1 MPMACWYCPSAK
13 QLRRLRVSSCSRQ
26 RGRLENAPVEHAL
39 HDGHQPRVRLGRVG
53 VGLAAQLHVL
63 VDGLGCAAVRRR
75 EQGWPALRG
84 RQRAHRAAWSQ
95 TPTPPSRRTA
105 RRRPARTSA
114 RRSARPGGKTPAKAT
129 PLGFEAGTPAT
140 RRPRTLDASSDAS
153 WRSAK
158 PSSSANASMR
168 LMADDT
174 SAQCWS
180 TTFSSPLSACT
191 CNSGSDSVKQ
201 ASRPPAPAAW
211 ATINA
216 PGEREKLG
224 ERRRFAPVRLY
235 DSCSPHATPP
245 APIAMPMVA
254 AMGSVALPRSLQTPS
269 SSALRASR
277 AAARRS
283 SRPVSLPCS
292 ASAQP
297 PPKKQ
302 TSALMRGVWQLAAL
316 AVPAREAAPVEQR
329 PKRGS
334 ASPRRERGAEK
345 LQFRTIFISDLHLVC
360 APARM
365 QLRRRARSCCAARK
379 LRLFSWTF
387 GRARARRGA
396 RLLRGAA
403 RLHLCARR
411 PRPRALWVLRCVAS
425 ADAPV
430 RALCVPGHGG
440 VPGSGPSGLPPRNR
454 VRNHVPRG

>member
-1 MPMACWYCPSAK
+1 MACWYCPSAK

-224 ERRRFAPVRLY
+224 ERRRFAPVRQLRSTRNA
-235 DSCSPHATPP
+235 SCSYRHAYGRSHGQRCAAALAADAFELGASREPRSR
-245 APIAMPMVA
+245 APQFATCLAAVLGVCTAAAEEAAVGADARRVA
-254 AMGSVALPRSLQTPS
+254 ARRARGSGSRGGTGGTAPQAWQRF
-269 SSALRASR
+269 AASR
-277 AAARRS
+277 ARR
-283 SRPVSLPCS
+283 
-292 ASAQP
+292 
-297 PPKKQ
+297 
-302 TSALMRGVWQLAAL
+302 
-316 AVPAREAAPVEQR
+316 
-329 PKRGS
+329 
-334 ASPRRERGAEK
+334 
-345 LQFRTIFISDLHLVC
+345 
-360 APARM
+360 
-365 QLRRRARSCCAARK
+365 
-379 LRLFSWTF
+379 
-387 GRARARRGA
+387 
-396 RLLRGAA
+396 
-403 RLHLCARR
+403 
-411 PRPRALWVLRCVAS
+411 
-425 ADAPV
+425 
-430 RALCVPGHGG
+430 
-440 VPGSGPSGLPPRNR
+440 
-454 VRNHVPRG
+454 

>member
-1 MPMACWYCPSAK
+1 
-13 QLRRLRVSSCSRQ
+13 
-26 RGRLENAPVEHAL
+26 
-39 HDGHQPRVRLGRVG
+39 
-53 VGLAAQLHVL
+53 
-63 VDGLGCAAVRRR
+63 
-75 EQGWPALRG
+75 
-84 RQRAHRAAWSQ
+84 
-95 TPTPPSRRTA
+95 
-105 RRRPARTSA
+105 
-114 RRSARPGGKTPAKAT
+114 
-129 PLGFEAGTPAT
+129 
-140 RRPRTLDASSDAS
+140 
-153 WRSAK
+153 
-158 PSSSANASMR
+158 
-168 LMADDT
+168 
-174 SAQCWS
+174 
-180 TTFSSPLSACT
+180 
-191 CNSGSDSVKQ
+191 
-201 ASRPPAPAAW
+201 
-211 ATINA
+211 
-216 PGEREKLG
+216 
-224 ERRRFAPVRLY
+224 
-235 DSCSPHATPP
+235 
-245 APIAMPMVA
+245 MPMVA

-302 TSALMRGVWQLAAL
+302 PSALMRGVWQLAAL

-430 RALCVPGHGG
+430 RALCVPGHGRM
-440 VPGSGPSGLPPRNR
+440 PGSGSSGLSPRNR
-454 VRNHVPRG
+454 VRNHVPRGRRGRPLGEQQRPRLLAAGAGVRARFAFVSRGTRALMHLSRSAGALRRHPEAAQEGPQRHQECVLATAERALPSCSSLSGALMCLPAPARSRDHAWKPRRSAARLPARPRDGVGREHVR